1 MGHFAFNYGLQ
12 DRPEGL
18 RNDDEHQEQMLFVD
32 SGVFSQDIIQEVH
45 LNMSLS
51 ALWKKASSLLQIQES
66 AIGKVCRSTDA
77 EVGLVSVSRGGGP
90 RRFCRSQPHL
100 VEKWSTRSVG
110 IGAVTPFYKQN
121 LTGDGV
127 RRWQYG
133 GGWY

>member
-66 AIGKVCRSTDA
+66 AIGKRSYSSSLSA
-77 EVGLVSVSRGGGP
+77 VWAHRVSE
-90 RRFCRSQPHL
+90 RRFGQKASLFKH
-100 VEKWSTRSVG
+100 
-110 IGAVTPFYKQN
+110 
-121 LTGDGV
+121 DG
-127 RRWQYG
+127 G
-133 GGWY
+133 